1 MKDLKCGLKECKYNK
16 GYSCCSKSINVSAGT
31 DCTTYSPDETKRRV
45 QFEAASDFIPANY
58 SVDTAVGCAARCIY
72 NLDGTCRAR
81 RHYGD
86 EPRKR
91 RRRLPD
97 LRERI
102 NLHKPNRRGH
112 RCRGGLFVTASV
124 LSWEENP

>member
-16 GYSCCSKSINVSAGT
+16 GYSCCSKSIHVSAGT

-72 NLDGTCRAR
+72 NLDGTCRAGGITVMSR
-81 RHYGD
+81 GNGGAAC
-86 EPRKR
+86 
-91 RRRLPD
+91 LTFV
-97 LRERI
+97 RE
-102 NLHKPNRRGH
+102 
-112 RCRGGLFVTASV
+112 
-124 LSWEENP
+124 